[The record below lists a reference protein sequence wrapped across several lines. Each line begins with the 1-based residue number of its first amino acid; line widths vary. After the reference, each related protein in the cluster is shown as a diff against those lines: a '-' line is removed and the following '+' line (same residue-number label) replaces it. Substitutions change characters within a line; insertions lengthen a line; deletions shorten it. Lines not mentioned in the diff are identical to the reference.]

1 MTYAKSKTTQ
11 GEFVKAWWEA
21 KDRRAW
27 EQLKRNCPWIEM
39 ESCFN
44 GMTYADK
51 LHNIPNNA
59 LRRAGLKPIRRNGM
73 RKKEWKKQQFYRSI
87 AAINAEVIQP
97 LLDELIP
104 KKVKQITEQFADVG
118 KMASQT
124 ADALNQ
130 FAESHFQE
138 DEQSGFQRWLET
150 EQKQPYIGRVMVWKN
165 MPFLRVE

>member
-1 MTYAKSKTTQ
+1 MTYAKNKTTQ
-11 GEFVKAWWEA
+11 AEFVKAWWEA

-27 EQLKRNCPWIEM
+27 EKLKRNCPSIEM
-39 ESCFN
+39 ESSIN

-73 RKKEWKKQQFYRSI
+73 RKKEWKKQQFLRSI

-97 LLDELIP
+97 LLAELIP
-104 KKVKQITEQFADVG
+104 KKIEQVNDCFAPVKTV
-118 KMASQT
+118 
-124 ADALNQ
+124 

-138 DEQSGFQRWLET
+138 DERSGFQRWLET

-165 MPFLRVE
+165 MPFARWE